1 MELPIITTDIIV
13 FSDGFVWKILSKETA
28 ERLWNLDMNDFEM
41 FWVRTYDESEAS
53 IESLDQ
59 INRAFECGD
68 YVCIEVGQLSQ
79 KQ

>member
-1 MELPIITTDIIV
+1 MELSIITTDIIV

-28 ERLWNLDMNDFEM
+28 ERLWNSDLNDFEM

-59 INRAFECGD
+59 INHAFECGD
-68 YVCIEVGQLSQ
+68 YVCVEVGQLPQ